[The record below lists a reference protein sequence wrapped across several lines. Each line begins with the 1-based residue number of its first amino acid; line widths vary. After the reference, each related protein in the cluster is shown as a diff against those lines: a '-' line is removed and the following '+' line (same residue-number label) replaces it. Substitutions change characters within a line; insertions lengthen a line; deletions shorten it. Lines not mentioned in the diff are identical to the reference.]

1 MKLYDVGQ
9 VDFLPEANNDDDEEG
24 DDGMGPPRYKYH
36 LSEKVLGRLFR
47 AVDERSIWKHDIER
61 EPTLSG
67 ANMWWEILLYVR
79 RRINALGLGP
89 FLDYERRMDH
99 AWKLRDL

>member
-1 MKLYDVGQ
+1 MTLYDVGQ
-9 VDFLPEANNDDDEEG
+9 VNFLPEANNDDDEEG

-47 AVDERSIWKHDIER
+47 AVDEKSIWKHDIER
-61 EPTLSG
+61 EPAKKD
-67 ANMWWEILLYVR
+67 ANIWWDLLLYVR
-79 RRINALGLGP
+79 RKINALGMRDC
-89 FLDYERRMDH
+89 LDHERRMDH